1 MKHLLSTLAV
11 FAPAVALAGGGDA
24 AFEADYITGL
34 VDAIQN
40 ILNLLLPLV
49 ITLAVLF
56 FFWGLAIFVLNA
68 GDEEARAKGRSI
80 MIWGVVALFF
90 IVTVWGLVALLQQV
104 FGVDAQETN
113 EFTPGVAPLAG
124 GAVGGAGGGGGGGG
138 GGVPP
143 AP

>member
-1 MKHLLSTLAV
+1 MKHIISSLSL
-11 FAPAVALAGGGDA
+11 FALAPMLAFAAPPGGPGGGGTA
-24 AFEADYITGL
+24 TFEADYITGL
-34 VDAIQN
+34 IDAIQG

-68 GDEEARAKGRSI
+68 GDEEARKKGQNI

-104 FGVDAQETN
+104 FGVDASATN
-113 EFTPGVAPLAG
+113 EVTPGVAPLTGEATGGPG
-124 GAVGGAGGGGGGGG
+124 GAAT
-138 GGVPP
+138 P
-143 AP
+143 